1 LQTAIGMSAIC
12 RERGLTVMSK
22 PLLGQWKA
30 ISAGWQALT
39 LYRRFESAVALMLTL
54 IISIVILVALY
65 RLLVGVLTG
74 LVFGALDPLEHTVF
88 QVVFGEIV
96 TVLIALEFNH
106 TLQHVVNRAQIIIQ
120 TKVVLLIALLAATRK
135 VIILDLKETGVGAI
149 SGLAA
154 IILVLGITYWL
165 IRDQDDSLPDAKLGA
180 IGEGN
185 GADANELPSL
195 AKKMRTASE
204 ASEKTTAT

>member
-1 LQTAIGMSAIC
+1 
-12 RERGLTVMSK
+12 
-22 PLLGQWKA
+22 
-30 ISAGWQALT
+30 
-39 LYRRFESAVALMLTL
+39 
-54 IISIVILVALY
+54 
-65 RLLVGVLTG
+65 
-74 LVFGALDPLEHTVF
+74 
-88 QVVFGEIV
+88 VFGEIV

-195 AKKMRTASE
+195 AKMRTASE
-204 ASEKTTAT
+204 AREKPTAP